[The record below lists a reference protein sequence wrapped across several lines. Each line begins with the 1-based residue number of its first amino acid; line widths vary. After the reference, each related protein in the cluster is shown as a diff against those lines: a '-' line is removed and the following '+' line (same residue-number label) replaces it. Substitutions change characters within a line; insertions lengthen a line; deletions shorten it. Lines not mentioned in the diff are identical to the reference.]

1 VDVQEF
7 LKEEVV
13 KMIQEGK
20 EYAERNGT
28 PPELSQPLI
37 KLKVEHTGFPTTHI
51 PRFGEQFKGKEGPS
65 GWDVANPEDLLTFWR
80 SKSRVPRE
88 KGGAGKGQDHDD
100 SEIGG
105 LLEAPEIP
113 DLVDEELTKGMG
125 KEGLKVLFK
134 SDIFDAITRH
144 HPSLPTRACAHN
156 LSCSGPPPRT
166 ELSAVL
172 LPDTH
177 IMCDHSFVDKEEKE
191 AIVKMVQ
198 KSLKT
203 VKDDFEKKQLHNCPP
218 GELENAVHKDL
229 KERQQQVARPPSHGN
244 MEMRPRYF
252 KL

>member
-1 VDVQEF
+1 
-7 LKEEVV
+7 
-13 KMIQEGK
+13 
-20 EYAERNGT
+20 
-28 PPELSQPLI
+28 
-37 KLKVEHTGFPTTHI
+37 
-51 PRFGEQFKGKEGPS
+51 
-65 GWDVANPEDLLTFWR
+65 VANPEDLLTFWR

-100 SEIGG
+100 LEIGG

-113 DLVDEELTKGMG
+113 ELVDEELTKGMG

-229 KERQQQVARPPSHGN
+229 KERQQQVARPPSHEHGDAPPLFST
-244 MEMRPRYF
+244 ESSLLHSRYQITSMLILF
-252 KL
+252 TQQAPSKAQNVKGTGKQTQLTFSQVHS